1 MNVTKKVAQYVE
13 SLGINLSVLSRQTGI
28 PYMSLYKSMKES
40 RDLRADEFIAIC
52 AFLHVNP
59 MDFA

>member
-13 SLGINLSVLSRQTGI
+13 NLGINLSELSRQTGI
-28 PYMSLYKSMKES
+28 PYMPLYKSMKES
-40 RDLRADEFIAIC
+40 RELRADEFTAIC